1 MRRANTRFAPTQFY
15 IKITLSNFH
24 ILLCPT
30 GHEVYNKKMFSRRHP
45 YLFFLL
51 IMASIFGASVIGI
64 SILFSL
70 SGKDSDYSGLNKLSG
85 EKVGIIEIR
94 GVINDSKDILD
105 KLKRFRADNS
115 IKAIVVR
122 IDSPGGSVGPSQE
135 ILRAIKKTSLKK
147 KVVASLGSVAASGGY
162 YVAVGADGI
171 VANPGTITGSIGVVM
186 GFTNFQELLQKIGLI
201 PVVVKSGKYKDI
213 GSPVR
218 KMTEKERQILQD
230 LSDQIHKQFINAIA
244 AGRKIDSLKVEA
256 IADGRIFSGE
266 EAKRLGLIDRIGNL
280 EDAVEWAGRM
290 GGIKGKITS
299 VYIKDKRLPFL
310 QYLAESAL
318 DKIFIIVS
326 QRYLYADVI
335 MQ

>member
-1 MRRANTRFAPTQFY
+1 
-15 IKITLSNFH
+15 
-24 ILLCPT
+24 
-30 GHEVYNKKMFSRRHP
+30 MFSRRHP

-51 IMASIFGASVIGI
+51 IMASIFAVSVIGI
-64 SILFSL
+64 SVLFSL
-70 SGKDSDYSGLNKLSG
+70 PGKDSDYAGLNKLSG
-85 EKVGIIEIR
+85 EKVGIIEIS
-94 GVINDSKDILD
+94 GIINESKNILD
-105 KLKRFRADNS
+105 KLKRFRTDNS

-147 KVVASLGSVAASGGY
+147 KIVASLGSVAASGGY

-171 VANPGTITGSIGVVM
+171 VANPGTITGSIGVIM
-186 GFTNFQELLQKIGLI
+186 GFTNFQELMQKIGLI

-218 KMTEKERQILQD
+218 KMTEKEKQILQN
-230 LSDQIHKQFINAIA
+230 LSDQIHRQFINAIA
-244 AGRKIDSLKVEA
+244 AGRKMDPLKVEA
-256 IADGRIFSGE
+256 VADGRIFSGE

-290 GGIKGKITS
+290 GGIKGEIKS

-318 DKIFIIVS
+318 NKIFSIVS
-326 QRYLYADVI
+326 QRYLYADVV
-335 MQ
+335 MK

>member
-1 MRRANTRFAPTQFY
+1 
-15 IKITLSNFH
+15 
-24 ILLCPT
+24 
-30 GHEVYNKKMFSRRHP
+30 MFSRRHP

-51 IMASIFGASVIGI
+51 MMAVIFGASVIGI

-70 SGKDSDYSGLNKLSG
+70 SGKGADYSGLNKLSG
-85 EKVGIIEIR
+85 QKVGIIEIS

-105 KLKRFRADNS
+105 KLKRFRADDS

-186 GFTNFQELLQKIGLI
+186 GFTNFQELLKKIGLI

-218 KMTEKERQILQD
+218 KMTEKEREILQN
-230 LSDQIHKQFINAIA
+230 LSDQIHRQFINAIA
-244 AGRKIDSLKVEA
+244 AGRKMNPIEVEA

-310 QYLAESAL
+310 QYLTESAL
-318 DKIFIIVS
+318 NKIFSIAS
-326 QRYLYADVI
+326 QRYLYADFI

>member
-1 MRRANTRFAPTQFY
+1 
-15 IKITLSNFH
+15 
-24 ILLCPT
+24 
-30 GHEVYNKKMFSRRHP
+30 MFSRRHP

-51 IMASIFGASVIGI
+51 IMASIFAVSVIGI
-64 SILFSL
+64 SVLFSL
-70 SGKDSDYSGLNKLSG
+70 TGKASDYVGLNKLSG
-85 EKVGIIEIR
+85 EKVGIIEIS
-94 GVINDSKDILD
+94 GIINESKNILD
-105 KLKRFRADNS
+105 KLKRFRTDNS

-147 KVVASLGSVAASGGY
+147 KIVASLGSVAASGGY

-171 VANPGTITGSIGVVM
+171 VANPGTITGSIGVIM
-186 GFTNFQELLQKIGLI
+186 GFTNFQELMQKIGLI

-218 KMTEKERQILQD
+218 KMTEKEKQILQN
-230 LSDQIHKQFINAIA
+230 LSDQIHRQFINAIA
-244 AGRKIDSLKVEA
+244 AGRKMDPLKVEA
-256 IADGRIFSGE
+256 VADGRIFSGE

-290 GGIKGKITS
+290 GGIKGEIKS

-318 DKIFIIVS
+318 NKIFSIVS
-326 QRYLYADVI
+326 QRYLYADVV
-335 MQ
+335 MK